1 MKRQVLW
8 LLAGVAA
15 AAACARHQAQAQSW
29 YRHGYLTIEGGH
41 GAERCTD
48 LEPRATG
55 ELAQATQSFTL
66 SKTEAPLL
74 EVRGGSRTALHVR
87 GWDRPDY
94 SVEVC
99 KFAAAASHS
108 AADQTLRSITVSR
121 SGGRFSITGA
131 DSDSHWQAVLFV
143 HAPKDA
149 ALDLETVNG
158 PIDAARVNGK
168 MTIRA
173 TNGPL
178 ALDQCSGTVDAE
190 TTNGP
195 ISMNEGSGDVHLRA
209 TNGPISLKLAD
220 ALWNGPQLEAR
231 TENGPVSVTLPSG
244 FRSGLRVETSGHAP
258 IRCQAD
264 ACLNAR
270 TEGNYFFP
278 RLLETGSG
286 DVVRLSTHNGPV
298 SVSGPGGRRAR
309 VI

>member
-1 MKRQVLW
+1 MKRQILW
-8 LLAGVAA
+8 LLAGMAA
-15 AAACARHQAQAQSW
+15 LSACARHPAQAQSW
-29 YRHGYLTIEGGH
+29 YWRGYLTIEGGR
-41 GAERCTD
+41 GAERCSD
-48 LEPRATG
+48 LRPRATG

-66 SKTEAPLL
+66 SKKEAPIL

-99 KFAAAASHS
+99 KFAAAGNRS
-108 AADQTLRSITVSR
+108 AADRTLRSITISR
-121 SGGRFSITGA
+121 NGGRFSITGA
-131 DSDSHWQAVLFV
+131 DGDSHWEAVLFV
-143 HAPKDA
+143 HAPKAA
-149 ALDLETVNG
+149 ALDLQTVNG
-158 PIDAARVNGK
+158 PIDASRVNG
-168 MTIRA
+168 TLTVRA

-178 ALDQCSGTVDAE
+178 SLDQCSGSVDAE

-195 ISMNEGSGDVHLRA
+195 ISMNAGSGDVHLRA

-220 ALWNGPQLEAR
+220 AVWNGPQLEAR

-258 IRCQAD
+258 IRCQAE
-264 ACLNAR
+264 ACRNAR
-270 TEGNYFFP
+270 TEGNRFFP